1 MPHGVLFLFII
12 YMDPRLVF
20 GLFQDPEDKSEEK
33 VKELIDFSEHPYVLM
48 GMFTR
53 IIFRGD
59 IVNDQILKFFSEIN
73 KDVDIEDLQVA
84 NKNMIFTRAYSYL
97 AKLDLENS
105 FHIETLL
112 DKAGDPFLQACDLSI
127 EYFTVLEQYE
137 KCSFIKKFKDF
148 IEFSQNKLPL

>member
-1 MPHGVLFLFII
+1 MPYGVLFLFII

-33 VKELIDFSEHPYVLM
+33 VKEIIDFSDHPYVLM

-59 IVNDQILKFFSEIN
+59 VVSDQIVKFFAEIN
-73 KDVDIEDLQVA
+73 KEMDVENLQIV
-84 NKNMIFTRAYSYL
+84 NKNMIFSRAYSYL
-97 AKLDLENS
+97 SKLDLGNS
-105 FHIETLL
+105 FHVETLL
-112 DKAGDPFLQACDLSI
+112 DKASDPFLQACDLSI
-127 EYFTVLEQYE
+127 DYFTEIEEYE

>member
-1 MPHGVLFLFII
+1 
-12 YMDPRLVF
+12 
-20 GLFQDPEDKSEEK
+20 
-33 VKELIDFSEHPYVLM
+33 M
-48 GMFTR
+48 GMFAR

-73 KDVDIEDLQVA
+73 KDVDLESLQVA
-84 NKNMIFTRAYSYL
+84 NKNMIFIRAYSYL

-105 FHIETLL
+105 FHVETLL
-112 DKAGDPFLQACDLSI
+112 DKADDKFLQACDLSI
-127 EYFTVLEQYE
+127 DHFTELEEYE

>member
-33 VKELIDFSEHPYVLM
+33 VKEIIDFSEHPYVLM
-48 GMFTR
+48 GMFAR

-73 KDVDIEDLQVA
+73 KDVDLEDLQVA
-84 NKNMIFTRAYSYL
+84 NKNMIFIRAYSYL
-97 AKLDLENS
+97 TKLDLENS
-105 FHIETLL
+105 IHVETLL
-112 DKAGDPFLQACDLSI
+112 DKADDKFLQACDLSI
-127 EYFTVLEQYE
+127 DHFTELEEYE

>member
-1 MPHGVLFLFII
+1 MPYSVLFLFIV

-20 GLFQDPEDKSEEK
+20 ELFPDPEDKSEGK
-33 VKELIDFSEHPYVLM
+33 MKEIIDFSDHPYVLM

-59 IVNDQILKFFSEIN
+59 VVNDQILKFFSEIN
-73 KDVDIEDLQVA
+73 KDINIESLEIV
-84 NKNMIFTRAYSYL
+84 NKSMIFSRAYSYL
-97 AKLDLENS
+97 SKLDFNNS
-105 FHIETLL
+105 FHVETLL
-112 DKAGDPFLQACDLSI
+112 DKASDPFLQACDLSI
-127 EYFTVLEQYE
+127 DYFTELEEYE

>member
-1 MPHGVLFLFII
+1 MPYGVLFLFII

-33 VKELIDFSEHPYVLM
+33 VKEIIDFSEHPYVLM

-59 IVNDQILKFFSEIN
+59 VVSNQIVKFFAEIDKEMDVENLQIL
-73 KDVDIEDLQVA
+73 
-84 NKNMIFTRAYSYL
+84 NKNMIFSRAYSYL
-97 AKLDLENS
+97 SRLDLNNS

-112 DKAGDPFLQACDLSI
+112 DKASDPFLQACDLSI
-127 EYFTVLEQYE
+127 EHFTESEEYE
-137 KCSFIKKFKDF
+137 KCSLIKKFKDF

>member
-1 MPHGVLFLFII
+1 MPYGVLFLFII

-33 VKELIDFSEHPYVLM
+33 VKEIIDFSGHPYVLM

-59 IVNDQILKFFSEIN
+59 VINDQILKFFSEIDKEIDTEN
-73 KDVDIEDLQVA
+73 LQIL
-84 NKNMIFTRAYSYL
+84 NKNMIFSRAYSYL
-97 AKLDLENS
+97 SKLDLNNS
-105 FHIETLL
+105 FHVETLL
-112 DKAGDPFLQACDLSI
+112 DKASDPFLQACDLSI
-127 EYFTVLEQYE
+127 IHFTELEEYE

>member
-1 MPHGVLFLFII
+1 MPYGVLFLFRVD
-12 YMDPRLVF
+12 MDPRLVF
-20 GLFQDPEDKSEEK
+20 ELFPDPEDKSEEK
-33 VKELIDFSEHPYVLM
+33 VKEIIDFSDHPYVLM

-59 IVNDQILKFFSEIN
+59 VVSDQIVKFFAEIN
-73 KDVDIEDLQVA
+73 KEMDVESLQIV
-84 NKNMIFTRAYSYL
+84 NKNMIFSRAYSYL
-97 AKLDLENS
+97 NKLDLDNS
-105 FHIETLL
+105 FHVETLL

-127 EYFTVLEQYE
+127 NYFTESEEYE

>member
-1 MPHGVLFLFII
+1 MPYGVLFLFIV

-20 GLFQDPEDKSEEK
+20 GLFQDPGDKSQEK
-33 VKELIDFSEHPYVLM
+33 VKEIVDFTDHPYVLM

-59 IVNDQILKFFSEIN
+59 VVSDQIVKFFAEIN
-73 KDVDIEDLQVA
+73 KEMDVENLQIL
-84 NKNMIFTRAYSYL
+84 NKNMIFSRAYSYL
-97 AKLDLENS
+97 SRLDLGNS
-105 FHIETLL
+105 FHVETLL
-112 DKAGDPFLQACDLSI
+112 DKASDPFLQACDLSI
-127 EYFTVLEQYE
+127 DHFTEIEEYE